1 MTSSS
6 SLRTE
11 ISDVSDNDDDLGGL
25 GGNSAVAGEVAPL
38 DSKNNADD
46 SKHLYEIYKKI
57 VRQRQKI

>member
-11 ISDVSDNDDDLGGL
+11 ISDVSDNDDDLGGF
-25 GGNSAVAGEVAPL
+25 GGSSVAGEVAPL